1 MKWTRNLIAMVVIFG
16 VFNFT
21 ALAQKTCKEFPYAD
35 GQLEIGDNEAFFVA
49 TGGASVSFDD
59 VDSVKDAREEATL
72 EAKAAVAKFLTE
84 TINSD
89 SEISKIV
96 NESKKMSGSSKEN
109 VRTEAI
115 RRTKL
120 LRNSAQALLRG
131 VQVIGSCYTPGAEL
145 RVTVGIKNETIAA
158 AEKLAGSIGSSVSR
172 QPTAGSKSGSHGG
185 GGRSSGARVQGDKQP
200 LTGVEGYSDTSGI
213 DAFKKPK

>member
-1 MKWTRNLIAMVVIFG
+1 MKWTRNLTAMVVIFG
-16 VFNFT
+16 LSNFT
-21 ALAQKTCKEFPYAD
+21 ALAQKSCKEFPYAD
-35 GQLEIGDNEAFFVA
+35 GQLEIGDNEAFFVS
-49 TGGASVSFDD
+49 TGGASVVFDD

-72 EAKAAVAKFLTE
+72 EAKAAIAKFLTE
-84 TINSD
+84 TITSD

-115 RRTKL
+115 RRTKS

-158 AEKLAGSIGSSVSR
+158 AERLAGRIGSSVSR
-172 QPTAGSKSGSHGG
+172 QPTSGSKTSGGQPT
-185 GGRSSGARVQGDKQP
+185 RSPGSAGQGERQP
-200 LTGVEGYSDTSGI
+200 LTNVDGFSDASGI
-213 DAFKKPK
+213 DAFKKRK